1 METTGSLPL
10 FQGNAYNREE
20 MTMNHLRTRIW
31 SALLSTA
38 LLLSLLPMGAS
49 AAGSVLDQY
58 NDLSPDAWY
67 AQAVEY
73 VLENGI
79 MSGTSQHTFSPNA
92 TVTRGMAVQM
102 IYAMAG
108 KPNIGSHTY
117 EDVRHGDWYY
127 DAVAWATNKQI
138 MYGYQEGRFVPG
150 DPITREQLALVLYNY
165 ALSFRYDIRPQAD
178 LSTFADGNSV
188 SSWAEEAMIW
198 SVGSGLLSG
207 REGNRLNPGSSA
219 TRAEVAQIMMKFIQ
233 NVVD

>member
-1 METTGSLPL
+1 MK
-10 FQGNAYNREE
+10 
-20 MTMNHLRTRIW
+20 HLRTRIW
-31 SALLSTA
+31 GALLSTA
-38 LLLSLLPMGAS
+38 LIVNFLPIRS
-49 AAGSVLDQY
+49 AAANSVLASY
-58 NDLSPDAWY
+58 TDLSPNSWY

-127 DAVAWATNKQI
+127 DAVGWATNKQI
-138 MYGYQEGRFVPG
+138 MYGYQEGRFFPG
-150 DPITREQLALVLYNY
+150 EPITREQLALVLYNY
-165 ALSFRYDIRPQAD
+165 ALLFRYDTRPQAD

-207 REGNRLNPGSSA
+207 REGNCLNPGSSA
-219 TRAEVAQIMMKFIQ
+219 TRAEVAQIMMKFSQ